1 MEENR
6 ILGLDVGRKR
16 IGLAISDGLG
26 LTAQP
31 LSLLKRK
38 DISRDLAELKK
49 IIAARDIKKIV
60 VGLPLNMNGSTG
72 KMAIE
77 ILDFVKSL
85 KDNLSPP
92 VITWDERFTSLQAES
107 LLLEAD
113 VSRRKRKEVIDKLS
127 AQLILQGYLDSQSP
141 PPNSDEFGRG
151 L

>member
-60 VGLPLNMNGSTG
+60 VGLPLNMNGSVG
-72 KMAIE
+72 EMAIE
-77 ILDFVKSL
+77 ILDFVELL
-85 KDNLSPP
+85 KDNLILP
-92 VITWDERFTSLQAES
+92 VITWDERFTSLQAKT
-107 LLLEAD
+107 LLLEAN

-127 AQLILQGYLDSQSP
+127 AQLILQGYLDNKRSNQ
-141 PPNSDEFGRG
+141 GT
-151 L
+151 

>member
-6 ILGLDVGRKR
+6 ILGLDVGRRR

-38 DISRDLAELKK
+38 SISQDLSKLKK
-49 IIAARDIKKIV
+49 IIAARGIKKIV
-60 VGLPLNMNGSTG
+60 VGLPLNMDGSTG

-77 ILDFVKSL
+77 VLHFVKLL

-92 VITWDERFTSLQAES
+92 VITWDERLTSLQAKT

-113 VSRRKRKEVIDKLS
+113 LSRRKRKEVIDKLS
-127 AQLILQGYLDSQSP
+127 AQLILQGYLDNKRSQV
-141 PPNSDEFGRG
+141 G
-151 L
+151 

>member
-1 MEENR
+1 MEEDR
-6 ILGLDVGRKR
+6 ILGLDVGQRR

-31 LSLLKRK
+31 LSLLKRNS
-38 DISRDLAELKK
+38 ISRDLAELKK
-49 IIAARDIKKIV
+49 IIADRDIKKIV

-77 ILDFVKSL
+77 VLDFVKLL

-92 VITWDERFTSLQAES
+92 VITWDERLTSLQAER

-113 VSRRKRKEVIDKLS
+113 ISRKKRKGIIDKLS
-127 AQLILQGYLDSQSP
+127 AQLILQGYLDNKESR
-141 PPNSDEFGRG
+141 NSNV
-151 L
+151 

>member
-38 DISRDLAELKK
+38 SISQDLSKLKK
-49 IIAARDIKKIV
+49 IIAARGIKKIV
-60 VGLPLNMNGSTG
+60 VGLPLNMDGSTG

-77 ILDFVKSL
+77 VLHFVKLL

-92 VITWDERFTSLQAES
+92 VITWDERLTSLQAKT

-113 VSRRKRKEVIDKLS
+113 LSRRKRKEVIDKLS
-127 AQLILQGYLDSQSP
+127 AQLILQGYLDNKRSQV
-141 PPNSDEFGRG
+141 G
-151 L
+151 

>member
-6 ILGLDVGRKR
+6 ILGMDVGRKR

-49 IIAARDIKKIV
+49 IIVDRDIKKIV
-60 VGLPLNMNGSTG
+60 VGLPLNMNGSVG

-77 ILDFVKSL
+77 ILDFVELL
-85 KDNLSPP
+85 KDNLILP
-92 VITWDERFTSLQAES
+92 VITWDERFTSLQAKT

-113 VSRRKRKEVIDKLS
+113 LSRRKRKEVIDKLS
-127 AQLILQGYLDSQSP
+127 AQLILQGYLDNKRDNQ
-141 PPNSDEFGRG
+141 GA
-151 L
+151 